1 MLLEPMWTPEN
12 AQTGRTQCVI
22 SSSGPSRDPGS
33 RNFQKLIYLYP
44 YLLTIQIEYI
54 GISGNELCL
63 KISKAQKVLKGN
75 FLSDQYKLK
84 YTLKLILVFLI
95 SRHKSGS
102 LFTFTSST
110 KQRKLYLKVPSRK
123 IFFP

>member
-1 MLLEPMWTPEN
+1 MDPGKCPNRKDTMCNIQFRPF
-12 AQTGRTQCVI
+12 
-22 SSSGPSRDPGS
+22 PGS

-44 YLLTIQIEYI
+44 YLLTIQIENV
-54 GISGNELCL
+54 GISGNELRL

-110 KQRKLYLKVPSRK
+110 KQRKLYLIKK
-123 IFFP
+123 F